1 MRHFDTGYFKK
12 KITKRKFISKKEI
25 LQIAL
30 SHGGQTK
37 NTMMEKELMDMVDI
51 STMED
56 GRNFCQKSSK
66 DTN

>member
-12 KITKRKFISKKEI
+12 KSLSANLYQKKEI

-30 SHGGQTK
+30 SHGGQAK

-56 GRNFCQKSSK
+56 GRNFCQK
-66 DTN
+66 